1 MSTGLLFYQ
10 KVYYYCITNS
20 TTMRRRDF
28 LYTASLASVALNISA
43 GKRVPDIIT
52 AGDLQNYLRSLHHV
66 REPSVDRIVIGDP
79 ATRIRKAGTCW
90 MPYLKTLKEA
100 VRLGINV
107 MVVHEPAFYRHWD
120 LDTNGEEMFSTPSPA
135 REQYM
140 EAVEAKKRFIEGNG
154 LVIIRSHDVPDL
166 IKSFGMPFAFG
177 RKLGL
182 NDEEIIG
189 SKDYY
194 NVYRIE
200 RTRASEVA
208 RRIADR
214 LKEYNQPG
222 VAFYGEGDRYVSSV
236 GLGTGAASDPQKYAE
251 LNPDM
256 CIAIDDTVRTWIQ
269 TPYSEDT
276 GKPLIVINHG
286 TSEEA
291 GMEMLNEHLTA
302 NIPSLEFVHFS
313 QGCGYKWIT

>member
-1 MSTGLLFYQ
+1 
-10 KVYYYCITNS
+10 
-20 TTMRRRDF
+20 MRRRDF
-28 LYTASLASVALNISA
+28 LLTASLASVALNINA
-43 GKRVPDIIT
+43 GKRDTEINT
-52 AGDLQNYLRSLHHV
+52 AGDLQNYLRSLY
-66 REPSVDRIVIGDP
+66 RIPEPSVDRIVIGDP
-79 ATRIRKAGTCW
+79 STRIRKAGTCW

-100 VRLGINV
+100 VSMGINV

-120 LDTNGEEMFSTPSPA
+120 LDTNGEAMFSTPLPA
-135 REQYM
+135 RDQYM
-140 EAVEAKKRFIEGNG
+140 EAVEAKKSFIEENG

-182 NDEEIIG
+182 NDEDIIG

-200 RTRASEVA
+200 RARASEVA
-208 RRIADR
+208 RRIAER
-214 LKEYNQPG
+214 LKDYNQPG
-222 VAFYGEGDRYVSSV
+222 VAFYGEEDKYVSSI
-236 GLGTGAASDPQKYAE
+236 GIGTGYACDPQYYAE

-256 CIAIDDTVRTWIQ
+256 CIAIDDTIRTWIQ
-269 TPYSEDT
+269 VPYSEDT
-276 GKPLIVINHG
+276 GKPLVVIHHG

-291 GMEMLNEHLTA
+291 GMELLNEHLGA
-302 NIPSLEFVHFS
+302 NIPSIEFVHFR